1 MNERKGYGPFGFWGY
16 DVPMTKLTQK
26 QENFCAAY
34 VETGNASEAYRRAY
48 DASRMKPDSVS
59 VNASKLMA
67 DARIALRL
75 AELRQPVIEAAQ
87 ITLASHL
94 ARLEELSIGAE
105 KAGQYSA
112 AIGAEISRGKA
123 CGLYTEKV
131 ESTVTSN
138 TYTFEVRRAG
148 TEPK

>member
-1 MNERKGYGPFGFWGY
+1 
-16 DVPMTKLTQK
+16 MTKLTQK

-123 CGLYTEKV
+123 CGLYTEKIDHTN
-131 ESTVTSN
+131 SD
-138 TYTFEVRRAG
+138 G
-148 TEPK
+148 TLKPSVIRIVAQPIKPTE